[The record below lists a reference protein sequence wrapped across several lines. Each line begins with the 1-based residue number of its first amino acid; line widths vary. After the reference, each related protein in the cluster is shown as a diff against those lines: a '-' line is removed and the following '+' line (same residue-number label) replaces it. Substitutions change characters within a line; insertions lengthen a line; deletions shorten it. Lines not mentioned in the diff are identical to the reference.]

1 MKEREVIAG
10 EIDNEGLWY
19 WIQNRYYRR
28 YANVFSMET
37 LKKIIEAGDI
47 LDEVE
52 KLLEEEGYLLS

>member
-1 MKEREVIAG
+1 MKKREVIAG

-19 WIQNRYYRR
+19 WIQNGYYRR
-28 YANVFSMET
+28 YATVFSMET

-47 LDEVE
+47 LDKLE